1 MLLITVTV
9 ISVLKDELLNIGHY
23 NSLWLILYNCIKCSN
38 MIKFNYLNLKV
49 TCTYNYTRAALGK
62 IYFYDFTKAT

>member
-1 MLLITVTV
+1 
-9 ISVLKDELLNIGHY
+9 
-23 NSLWLILYNCIKCSN
+23 

-49 TCTYNYTRAALGK
+49 TCTYNYTGVSLGK